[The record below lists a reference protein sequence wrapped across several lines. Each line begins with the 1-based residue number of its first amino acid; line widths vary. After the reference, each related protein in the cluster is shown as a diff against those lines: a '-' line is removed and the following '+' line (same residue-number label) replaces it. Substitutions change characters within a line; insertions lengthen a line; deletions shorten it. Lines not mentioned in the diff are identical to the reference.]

1 MKIENANL
9 KQDIATLRKRCDD
22 CLFRESSLIQSNRQ
36 LIEKFIVE
44 VQKLSPL
51 RSRDSSED
59 QTVTTNYL
67 QQSLDVVEQANCR
80 LLSLLKLL
88 SGWDRLPPVGTEDL
102 LTVMCKE
109 RAELLQN
116 IRNERTQRRTIELQ
130 LLDLQEQLRQ
140 LQIDYDR
147 LINPMEQ
154 MECACAM
161 QDETDLTI
169 LRDALNVENGSC
181 VEE

>member
-51 RSRDSSED
+51 RSRDSNED
-59 QTVTTNYL
+59 QTVATNYL

-169 LRDALNVENGSC
+169 LRDALNVENGNC